1 MANLHVIVEP
11 ATDIKKTVDTFMV
24 SVSNIK
30 RSTESVVVSILNLR
44 EPREAVVSPVVSI
57 KDSRAT
63 LMQVLE
69 RAADDPN
76 FIARLTYEGS
86 AALREYDLTWEE
98 KAALLRG
105 DIKWIEAR
113 VGQLDDRLRTWL
125 WCRLQQEIW

>member
-1 MANLHVIVEP
+1 MANLYVIVDP
-11 ATDIKKTVDTFMV
+11 ATDIKESVDVSML

-30 RSTESVVVSILNLR
+30 KSTEAGIISILNSQ
-44 EPREAVVSPVVSI
+44 ESQESIVAPAVSAR
-57 KDSRAT
+57 DSRT
-63 LMQVLE
+63 ELLGVLE
-69 RAADDPN
+69 KAADDPD

-86 AALREYDLTWEE
+86 NALREYDLTLEE

-113 VGQLDDRLRTWL
+113 TGQLDDRLRTWL

>member
-1 MANLHVIVEP
+1 MANLHMIVEP
-11 ATDIKKTVDTFMV
+11 TTDIKKSVDALMV

-30 RSTESVVVSILNLR
+30 RSTESVVISIWNLR
-44 EPREAVVSPVVSI
+44 EPRETVVPPMVTL

-63 LMQVLE
+63 LVQVLE
-69 RAADDPN
+69 RAAADPL

-86 AALREYDLTWEE
+86 EALREYDLTWEE

-105 DIKWIEAR
+105 DIRWIEAR
-113 VGQLDDRLRTWL
+113 VGPLDDRLRTWL

>member
-1 MANLHVIVEP
+1 MANLYVIVDP
-11 ATDIKKTVDTFMV
+11 STDIKKSVDALMV

-30 RSTESVVVSILNLR
+30 RSTESVVVSILNSR
-44 EPREAVVSPVVSI
+44 ESQKSIVAPAVSAR
-57 KDSRAT
+57 DSRT
-63 LMQVLE
+63 ELLGVLE
-69 RAADDPN
+69 KAADDPD

-86 AALREYDLTWEE
+86 NALREYDLTLEE

-113 VGQLDDRLRTWL
+113 IGQLDDRLRTWL

>member
-1 MANLHVIVEP
+1 MANLYVIVDP
-11 ATDIKKTVDTFMV
+11 STDIKKSVDALMV

-30 RSTESVVVSILNLR
+30 RSTESVVVSILNSR
-44 EPREAVVSPVVSI
+44 ESREAIVAPVVSAR
-57 KDSRAT
+57 DSRT
-63 LMQVLE
+63 ELLGVLE
-69 RAADDPN
+69 KAADDPD

-86 AALREYDLTWEE
+86 NALREYDLTLEE

-113 VGQLDDRLRTWL
+113 IGQLDDRLRTWL

>member
-11 ATDIKKTVDTFMV
+11 TTDIKKSMDALMV

-44 EPREAVVSPVVSI
+44 EPKESVLPPVVTL
-57 KDSRAT
+57 KDSRDT
-63 LMQVLE
+63 MVYVLE
-69 RAADDPN
+69 RAADDPH
-76 FIARLTYEGS
+76 FIARLTYEGA

-98 KAALLRG
+98 KAAILRG
-105 DIKWIEAR
+105 DIKWIEGQ
-113 VGQLDDRLRTWL
+113 VGPLDDRLRTWL